1 MRPYNFSNQQLAL
14 SLPKSLK
21 YTAYTKYKKLIKA
34 NPLVVSDY
42 STLKSGLDR
51 IFNAHVNIQGR
62 GLYTMQQ
69 GKRSVGEFYTELSA
83 VADTAYSH
91 IPELYTDDFLVDIF
105 IQGLRESI
113 RKVVSSKDRIT
124 LSQAVHKAEK
134 EELND
139 LHGLVQEFIV

>member
-21 YTAYTKYKKLIKA
+21 YTEYTKYKKLIKA

-83 VADTAYSH
+83 VADTA
-91 IPELYTDDFLVDIF
+91 
-105 IQGLRESI
+105 
-113 RKVVSSKDRIT
+113 
-124 LSQAVHKAEK
+124 
-134 EELND
+134 
-139 LHGLVQEFIV
+139 